1 MTKGPSITVAGAGAF
16 GLTSALRLA
25 EAGAKV
31 RVFDPAQDQSNAS
44 GVAAGMLA
52 PGFEVALDPSAR
64 AHLDLLMAGRNLW
77 PDLERR
83 LGLVIDRSGAAAI
96 GGPDFL
102 HRAAMGLKGAGL
114 HAGDLPVRALR
125 TMAPGLGPTFT
136 EAVYS
141 REDWRID
148 AAASLKAL
156 RRAAEALGVEFVRA
170 EAQGFEGADW
180 LVIATG
186 AAQGLSVL
194 APALGK
200 LTPIK
205 GQILRL
211 SSAYPGITLRAE
223 GGYVVPDAGGMAVG
237 ATMEPG
243 RRDLEVE
250 AEVLAPLH
258 ILATALFPD
267 ASMGEV
273 RVQTGI
279 RAATPDGLPM
289 VGRDRHPN
297 VILATGARRNGWLL
311 APLVAQIVTAC
322 ITEGEAGPYATR
334 LDPRRFGT

>member
-1 MTKGPSITVAGAGAF
+1 MIKGPSITVAGAGAF
-16 GLTSALRLA
+16 GLTSALALS
-25 EAGAKV
+25 EAGARV
-31 RVFDPAQDQSNAS
+31 RVFDPTQDQSNAS

-52 PGFEVALDPSAR
+52 PGFEVALDAGAR

-96 GGPDFL
+96 GAPEFL

-114 HAGDLPVRALR
+114 HAGDLPGRALKA
-125 TMAPGLGPTFT
+125 MAPGLGADFN
-136 EAVYS
+136 EAVFS

-148 AAASLKAL
+148 AAAALKAL
-156 RRAAEALGVEFVRA
+156 RQAAEASGVEFVRA
-170 EAQGFEGADW
+170 EAQGFEGAEW

-186 AAQGLSVL
+186 ASQGLSVL
-194 APALGK
+194 APVLGQ

-211 SSAYPGITLRAE
+211 SSTYPGITLRAE

-243 RRDLEVE
+243 RLDLEVE
-250 AEVLAPLH
+250 PRIIAPLQT
-258 ILATALFPD
+258 LAASLFPG
-267 ASMGEV
+267 AAAGEV
-273 RVQTGI
+273 RIQTGI
-279 RAATPDGLPM
+279 RAATPDGLPL

-311 APLVAQIVTAC
+311 APLVARMVTAC
-322 ITEGEAGPYATR
+322 ITEGDAGPYAQR
-334 LDPRRFGT
+334 LDPRRFRP

>member
-1 MTKGPSITVAGAGAF
+1 
-16 GLTSALRLA
+16 
-25 EAGAKV
+25 
-31 RVFDPAQDQSNAS
+31 
-44 GVAAGMLA
+44 
-52 PGFEVALDPSAR
+52 
-64 AHLDLLMAGRNLW
+64 
-77 PDLERR
+77 
-83 LGLVIDRSGAAAI
+83 
-96 GGPDFL
+96 
-102 HRAAMGLKGAGL
+102 
-114 HAGDLPVRALR
+114 
-125 TMAPGLGPTFT
+125 MAPGLGPDFT
-136 EAVYS
+136 QAVYS

-148 AAASLKAL
+148 AAACLKAL
-156 RRAAEALGVEFVRA
+156 RHAAEAIGVEFVRA

-194 APALGK
+194 APTLGT

-223 GGYVVPDAGGMAVG
+223 GGYVVPDLGGMAVG
-237 ATMEPG
+237 ATMQPG

-250 AEVLAPLH
+250 PDVLAPLH
-258 ILATALFPD
+258 RLAGQLFPD
-267 ASMGEV
+267 AVEAAF

-311 APLVAQIVTAC
+311 APLVARIVVAC
-322 ITEGEAGPYATR
+322 ITEGDAGPYATR
-334 LDPRRFGT
+334 LDPRRFAN